1 MGQLITD
8 ILYMGLGIFI
18 MGFIVVTGI
27 VGVMRVLRDI
37 RNIKDT
43 EE

>member
-18 MGFIVVTGI
+18 MGFIVVCSVVGI
-27 VGVMRVLRDI
+27 MRVLRDI

-43 EE
+43 E

>member
-27 VGVMRVLRDI
+27 VGIMRVLRDI
-37 RNIKDT
+37 RNIKDN
-43 EE
+43 E

>member
-1 MGQLITD
+1 MGQVITD
-8 ILYMGLGIFI
+8 IAYMIVGIGVMSMCLI
-18 MGFIVVTGI
+18 IGI
-27 VGVMRVLRDI
+27 VGIMRVLRDI